1 MSIINFPQNP
11 TLNELYP
18 FGGKTWQW
26 NGSYWGIY
34 SGSSISIV
42 DINYSASTGELW
54 YTKSD
59 LSQNKTSEW
68 SYFTGGS
75 YDTSTREITLSAN
88 TGGTFT
94 ITNLD
99 YNGVTNLNFN
109 VANYD
114 LTIERASGNDT
125 VSLSILATDMTV
137 TGGTYNPNNGIVT
150 FTNNS
155 GGTFTVSGFTS
166 GYTDIRT
173 TGVTYTPSTGL
184 LTFNTTTTQNAYS
197 ANTAYY
203 VSGTTDYL
211 PKFNST
217 GITNSII
224 FNSGSTVGVNNPTP
238 SYLLDLSAST
248 SSDTLVMFDAGNRIR
263 NGNNLSNSRF
273 VSSSDTT
280 EKTSSFNLF
289 DNNSAEFLSNTN
301 NTASIYLERSGTT
314 YNPVTTNAK
323 RNDLVVAQNFNGKS
337 IHFATVPTGNN
348 NGVGRTIRMT
358 IAPNGYVGIGTT
370 TPTRELQTKGNFSI
384 GTGGSGGG
392 IYGALNWVA
401 STNTFTFTNNAG
413 DRGLYIKTNGG
424 VINGSVGAAVIAGVV
439 GSGIILSGDYTIG
452 EASQNQLVLASAGNV
467 GIGTNS
473 PSYKLHLKNGVA
485 TNSSAFAGTLLA
497 IESSGNTYCSVLSPD
512 ASASGIA
519 FGSDSNRSAAFMN
532 WGYSLNRL
540 AITTNNTNSFITLS
554 TGNQTEVMRLT
565 STGTVGIGITSPS
578 HSLHVSGTTFCTDLG
593 AELSVQA
600 PNFYPTQDT
609 DLTLNTRTNTGTK
622 NINFRTGVGSG
633 GIGSLRMVITSGGTV
648 GIGTSTPD
656 STLHVFKGSA
666 GSVTAVGGTNV
677 TIEDSSTNYLS
688 MLAPDNQYSGI
699 VFGSPSDSFGAYI
712 RWRQTDT
719 FLDISTADFGDY
731 IRLGAGNSD
740 IKAYVTSN
748 GFGVNTLPVASAA
761 LEISAT
767 TQGFLPPRM
776 TNAQITGITSPAT
789 GLMAY
794 STTENLIVY
803 YNGTNWMKITGVTT
817 L

>member
-11 TLNELYP
+11 TLYELYP

-34 SGSSISIV
+34 SGTSLSIV
-42 DINYSASTGELW
+42 DINYSATTGELW

-59 LSQNKTSEW
+59 LSQNNTSKW

-75 YDTSTREITLSAN
+75 YNTSTREITLSAN

-94 ITNLD
+94 ISNLD
-99 YNGVTNLNFN
+99 YNGVTNLDFN
-109 VANYD
+109 IANYD
-114 LTIERASGNDT
+114 LTIQRPSGNDT

-137 TGGTYNPNNGIVT
+137 TGGTYNSSNGVVT
-150 FTNNS
+150 FINNS
-155 GGTFTVSGFTS
+155 GGTFEVSGFTS

-224 FNSGSTVGVNNPTP
+224 FNSGTTVGINNPNP
-238 SYLLDLSAST
+238 LYLLHLSAST
-248 SSDTLVMFDAGNRIR
+248 SSDTVVMFDAGNRII

-289 DNNSAEFLSNTN
+289 DNNSAEYLSNTN
-301 NTASIYLERSGTT
+301 NAVTIYLERSGTT
-314 YNPVTTNAK
+314 FNPVTTNAK

-358 IAPNGYVGIGTT
+358 ITPNGYVGIGTT

-392 IYGALNWVA
+392 IYGAFNWVS
-401 STNTFTFTNNAG
+401 STNTFSFTNNNG
-413 DRGLYIKTNGG
+413 DRGLSIKTNTGT
-424 VINGSVGAAVIAGVV
+424 INSSLGAAIIGGVV
-439 GSGIILSGDYTIG
+439 GSGIILTGDYSIAD
-452 EASQNQLVLASAGNV
+452 ASQNQLVLASGGNV

-473 PSYKLHLKNGVA
+473 PGYKLHVRNGSA
-485 TNSSAFAGTLLA
+485 TNSVGAAGTVA
-497 IESSGNTYCSVLSPD
+497 TFESSGTTYITVLSPD
-512 ASASGIA
+512 
-519 FGSDSNRSAAFMN
+519 
-532 WGYSLNRL
+532 SLNGGLIYGSNSDRFG
-540 AITTNNTNSFITLS
+540 AYHIWNHDNNALYIATAKVGASMRFLTDE
-554 TGNQTEVMRLT
+554 QVERMRLT
-565 STGTVGIGITSPS
+565 STG
-578 HSLHVSGTTFCTDLG
+578 SL
-593 AELSVQA
+593 
-600 PNFYPTQDT
+600 
-609 DLTLNTRTNTGTK
+609 
-622 NINFRTGVGSG
+622 
-633 GIGSLRMVITSGGTV
+633 
-648 GIGTSTPD
+648 GIGTTTPD
-656 STLHVFKGSA
+656 STLHVFAGSA
-666 GSVTAVGGTNV
+666 GTVTSVAGTV
-677 TIEDSSTNYLS
+677 TTIENSTTNYLS
-688 MLAPDNQYSGI
+688 MLAPDNNYSGI
-699 VFGSPSDSFGAYI
+699 VFGSPSDSFGAYM
-712 RWRQTDT
+712 RWRQSDA
-719 FLDISTADFGDY
+719 FLDISTADFADY

-740 IKAYVTSN
+740 IKAYVTNN
-748 GFGVNTLPVASAA
+748 GFGVNTQPVASAA

-776 TNAQITGITSPAT
+776 TNAQITSIASPAT

-794 STTENLIVY
+794 STTDNLIVY
-803 YNGTNWMKITGVTT
+803 YNGGSWMKITGVTT